1 MQPCR
6 DSRDGGGSAL
16 HIVTLWFD
24 PGYEG
29 AAPGRGKK
37 LAGCLRRI
45 RLFLAPPSRHA
56 PQFLAHTPP
65 ACVRGRATL
74 LWRRDTDPAA
84 RDVTL
89 LGIK

>member
-29 AAPGRGKK
+29 AAPGRGKR
-37 LAGCLRRI
+37 LAGRLLRI
-45 RLFLAPPSRHA
+45 SLFVRAAVTPRSSVPR
-56 PQFLAHTPP
+56 AHPP
-65 ACVRGRATL
+65 ARAAPRSSGGATPTL
-74 LWRRDTDPAA
+74 LRET
-84 RDVTL
+84 
-89 LGIK
+89 